1 MRIIMLKF
9 LRERAM
15 TSHPEL
21 KASVEL
27 YFKAISL
34 YPYTGKYYM
43 LISRKCGMID
53 FSYNFLI

>member
-1 MRIIMLKF
+1 
-9 LRERAM
+9 M

-43 LISRKCGMID
+43 LISRNYDIRGFVLND
-53 FSYNFLI
+53 FRMFKNKR